1 MDELAKS
8 YETRTKEFFEL
19 REEHEA
25 LRARLVQVEGNL
37 SVAEDALLR
46 HGYRKSCSIA
56 ACNCGDQ
63 WSHGGSARER
73 LTEIGEAFDSA
84 GIDRNGKTL
93 LQATNET
100 IARAEKAEQFRE
112 AVIDALVVSCIYV
125 EEHDTNPRKAIND
138 LICWEQKIALDP
150 LVSSDARALIE
161 RAVAGCAEDCAI
173 QVAAR
178 EKAEQEN
185 ARLREALATA
195 VRFYDERVLIGGSM
209 ECVHWLK
216 AARTA
221 LGGE

>member
-100 IARAEKAEQFRE
+100 IARAEKAEQ
-112 AVIDALVVSCIYV
+112 
-125 EEHDTNPRKAIND
+125 
-138 LICWEQKIALDP
+138 
-150 LVSSDARALIE
+150 
-161 RAVAGCAEDCAI
+161 
-173 QVAAR
+173 
-178 EKAEQEN
+178 EN
-185 ARLREALATA
+185 ARLREALAPAFKAIDAIGKDQNDMQIRRDAEVNSFYA
-195 VRFYDERVLIGGSM
+195 VQR
-209 ECVHWLK
+209 
-216 AARTA
+216 ARTA

>member
-100 IARAEKAEQFRE
+100 IARAEKAEQ
-112 AVIDALVVSCIYV
+112 
-125 EEHDTNPRKAIND
+125 
-138 LICWEQKIALDP
+138 
-150 LVSSDARALIE
+150 
-161 RAVAGCAEDCAI
+161 
-173 QVAAR
+173 
-178 EKAEQEN
+178 EN
-185 ARLREALATA
+185 ARLREAL
-195 VRFYDERVLIGGSM
+195 RFYADKNHFAISDEDVWDTVSGEPGNFWCD
-209 ECVHWLK
+209 EAGTATVEDGWV
-216 AARTA
+216 ARTA
-221 LGGE
+221 LSGESTAATETALWSRDIHEQ